1 MGMKFL
7 FIFLPYLSFGIF
19 IGGVLYRFWR
29 WARTPV
35 PLRIVT
41 TPAPKTRLGVAW
53 RLAGDVLWFPS
64 LFKGDKPLWV
74 AGLLFHLFLWLV
86 LLRHLRYFLYPV
98 PGWVAAVQ
106 TPGLYAGYFIP
117 LPLIFLFARRLLAER
132 ILYISILGDYF
143 ALFLL
148 LTLTINGILLE
159 AFFRAYIVD
168 VKALILGL
176 VHFQPI
182 VPDVHWLFGLHFFL
196 VMILLVYFP
205 FGKLMHS
212 GGIFLSPA
220 RNQRANFEQ
229 SFTNP
234 WDYPVAYNREN
245 LFPPEKY
252 AQDLA
257 ESEGGK

>member
-19 IGGVLYRFWR
+19 LGGVLVRFWR
-29 WARTPV
+29 WSRTPV

-41 TPAPKTRLGVAW
+41 PPAPKTRLGVAW

-86 LLRHLRYFLYPV
+86 LLRHLSYFLYPV

-143 ALFLL
+143 ALFFLLL
-148 LTLTINGILLE
+148 LTTNGILLE

-182 VPDVHWLFGLHFFL
+182 VPDVHWLFTLHF
-196 VMILLVYFP
+196 LLAMVLLIYFP
-205 FGKLMHS
+205 FGQLMHS

-220 RNQRANFEQ
+220 RNQRAN
-229 SFTNP
+229 
-234 WDYPVAYNREN
+234 
-245 LFPPEKY
+245 
-252 AQDLA
+252 
-257 ESEGGK
+257 